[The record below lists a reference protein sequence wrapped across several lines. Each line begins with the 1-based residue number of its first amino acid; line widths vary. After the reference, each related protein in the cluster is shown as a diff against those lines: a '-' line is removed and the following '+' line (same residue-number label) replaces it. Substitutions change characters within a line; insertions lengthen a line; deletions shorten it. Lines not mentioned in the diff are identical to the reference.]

1 MHLKHFSPLG
11 EGCPV
16 LMFLTS
22 CLPSSPK
29 SLCREPRLRKDSRPW
44 CQQIPPSE
52 ISFPTILIVEVHLL
66 SETPY
71 FCNYHICL
79 SVRYGRSTD
88 FQVTLRSLY
97 VFHDFFKYIYSGKE
111 SCHISAYLTNINSL
125 STSPCNKEKFVWFSK
140 YLNQTYVCHPNW
152 DSFEWKR
159 ILFIIILEQ
168 QV

>member
-11 EGCPV
+11 EGCPM

-22 CLPSSPK
+22 CLTTSPK
-29 SLCREPRLRKDSRPW
+29 SLCREPRLRKDSRQW
-44 CQQIPPSE
+44 CQKIPPSE
-52 ISFPTILIVEVHLL
+52 ISSPTILIVGVHLL
-66 SETPY
+66 SETR
-71 FCNYHICL
+71 I
-79 SVRYGRSTD
+79 SVAITYVSVSDMAGLLTFKS
-88 FQVTLRSLY
+88 LRSLY
-97 VFHDFFKYIYSGKE
+97 VFNDFFKYIYSGKE
-111 SCHISAYLTNINSL
+111 SCHISTYLTNINSL